1 MLTCKDDFATTFDSY
16 PEMIHF
22 HESLS
27 KGTVWRR
34 CKVKDLHVEPLDASS
49 ALCTTPS
56 AFVPGTSEDA
66 VADTVENLG
75 LALRVGGDLYPL
87 RTTAYKT
94 LLDRAKISGT
104 ALPKLKKAE
113 LAAVLNACLAVH
125 SSDALLLVRDEKVSA
140 THSGDVRDY
149 SVLPI
154 DELLHTLE
162 KKMDARFPGY
172 HFENGYCDH
181 AYTSGC
187 WTFPDQKEDML
198 GTYAKTLQT
207 KGMGTMAA
215 KLVPGIHFLTSDTG
229 VASAKVSAM
238 LMGTQ
243 HPIHIGSCISVD
255 HRLQRKVED
264 FDKELDQ
271 LFAQFCD
278 SVSRLQTL
286 LEIELQY
293 PVNAMTRICKK
304 FSLPKK
310 EALEAIAMF
319 EISYGGGT
327 ATAHDVFMALQEIPW
342 LMKANKHPEAKL
354 LNVEENM
361 ARALSIRWSDF
372 DLAKAVNYCW
382 QLPFCCATPP
392 G

>member
-1 MLTCKDDFATTFDSY
+1 MLPCKDNFTTTFDSY
-16 PEMIHF
+16 NEMIHF

-27 KGTVWRR
+27 QGTTWRR
-34 CKVKDLHVEPLDASS
+34 CKVKELHVEPLDATS
-49 ALCTTPS
+49 ALYGNLA
-56 AFVPGTSEDA
+56 AFVPGTSEEA
-66 VADTVENLG
+66 IADTVSNLG
-75 LALRVGGDLYPL
+75 LALRVGDDLYPL
-87 RTTAYKT
+87 RMTAYKT
-94 LLDRAKISGT
+94 LLDRAKINGT
-104 ALPKLKKAE
+104 ALPKLKRKD
-113 LAAVLNACLAVH
+113 LADVLNACLAVH

-140 THSGDVRDY
+140 THSGDAKDY

-154 DELLHTLE
+154 DELLRTLDQ
-162 KKMDARFPGY
+162 KMNARFPGH
-172 HFENGYCDH
+172 HFEKGYSDH
-181 AYTSGC
+181 AFTSGC
-187 WTFPDQKEDML
+187 WTFPSQKEDML
-198 GTYAKTLQT
+198 GTYYKTLMA
-207 KGMGTMAA
+207 KGQGAMAA
-215 KLVPGIHFLTSDTG
+215 RLVPGIRFLTSDTG

-243 HPIHIGSCISVD
+243 YPIHIGSCISVD
-255 HRLQRKVED
+255 HRLQKQVAD

-278 SVSRLQTL
+278 SVSQLQTL

-310 EALEAIAMF
+310 EASEAIAMF

-342 LMKANKHPEAKL
+342 LMKANRYPESKMLA
-354 LNVEENM
+354 VEENM

-372 DLAKAVNYCW
+372 DLAKAVNY
-382 QLPFCCATPP
+382 
-392 G
+392 

>member
-162 KKMDARFPGY
+162 QKMDARFPGY
-172 HFENGYCDH
+172 HFVNGYCDH

-187 WTFPDQKEDML
+187 WTFPSQREDML
-198 GTYAKTLQT
+198 GTYAKALQT
-207 KGMGTMAA
+207 KGMGTMAT
-215 KLVPGIHFLTSDTG
+215 KLVPGIRFLTSDTG

-278 SVSRLQTL
+278 SVSKLQTL

-319 EISYGGGT
+319 EISYGGDT

-354 LNVEENM
+354 LTVEENM

-372 DLAKAVNYCW
+372 DLAKAVNY
-382 QLPFCCATPP
+382 
-392 G
+392 

>member
-113 LAAVLNACLAVH
+113 LAAVLNVCLAVH

-215 KLVPGIHFLTSDTG
+215 KLVPGIRFLTSDTG

-293 PVNAMTRICKK
+293 PVSAMTRICKK

-327 ATAHDVFMALQEIPW
+327 ATAHDVFMG
-342 LMKANKHPEAKL
+342 
-354 LNVEENM
+354 
-361 ARALSIRWSDF
+361 
-372 DLAKAVNYCW
+372 
-382 QLPFCCATPP
+382 ATCSATSN
-392 G
+392 

>member
-162 KKMDARFPGY
+162 QKMDARFPGY
-172 HFENGYCDH
+172 HFVNGYCDH

-187 WTFPDQKEDML
+187 WTFPSQREDML
-198 GTYAKTLQT
+198 GTYAKALQT
-207 KGMGTMAA
+207 KGMGTMAT
-215 KLVPGIHFLTSDTG
+215 KLVPGIRFLTSDTG

-278 SVSRLQTL
+278 SVSKLQTL

-293 PVNAMTRICKK
+293 PVNAMIRICKK

-354 LNVEENM
+354 LTVEENM
-361 ARALSIRWSDF
+361 ARALTIRWSDF
-372 DLAKAVNYCW
+372 DLAKAVNY
-382 QLPFCCATPP
+382 
-392 G
+392 

>member
-1 MLTCKDDFATTFDSY
+1 MLTCKDNYTTTFSSFG
-16 PEMIHF
+16 EMLRY
-22 HESLS
+22 HECLS
-27 KGTVWRR
+27 KESVWRR
-34 CKVKDLHVEPLDASS
+34 CKVKELHVEPLD
-49 ALCTTPS
+49 TTSVLYGDPA
-56 AFVPGTSEDA
+56 AFVSGTSEEA
-66 VADTVENLG
+66 IVDTAENLG
-75 LALRVGGDLYPL
+75 LALRVGGDLFPV

-104 ALPKLKKAE
+104 ALPKLKRKE
-113 LAAVLNACLAVH
+113 LADVLNACLAVH

-140 THSGDVRDY
+140 THSGDTKDY

-162 KKMDARFPGY
+162 NKMDVRFPGY
-172 HFENGYCDH
+172 HFESGYADH
-181 AYTSGC
+181 AFTSAC
-187 WTFPDQKEDML
+187 WTFPGQKEDML
-198 GTYAKTLQT
+198 GTYAKTLAA
-207 KGMGTMAA
+207 KGKKTMAS
-215 KLVPGIHFLTSDTG
+215 KLVPGIRFLTSDTG
-229 VASAKVSAM
+229 VASAKVSAL

-255 HRLQRKVED
+255 HRLQKKVGD
-264 FDKELDQ
+264 FEKELDQ

-278 SVSRLQTL
+278 SVARLQTL

-319 EISYGGGT
+319 EVSYGGGT

-342 LMKANKHPEAKL
+342 LMKANHYPEAKML
-354 LNVEENM
+354 SVEENM
-361 ARALSIRWSDF
+361 ARALTIRWSDY
-372 DLAKAVNYCW
+372 DLAKAVNY
-382 QLPFCCATPP
+382 
-392 G
+392 

>member
-94 LLDRAKISGT
+94 LLDRAKINGT

-162 KKMDARFPGY
+162 QKMDARFPGY
-172 HFENGYCDH
+172 HFVNGYCDH

-187 WTFPDQKEDML
+187 WTFPSQREDML
-198 GTYAKTLQT
+198 GTYAKALQT
-207 KGMGTMAA
+207 KGMGTMAT
-215 KLVPGIHFLTSDTG
+215 KLVPGIRFLTSDTG

-278 SVSRLQTL
+278 SVSKLQTL

-342 LMKANKHPEAKL
+342 LMKANKHPKAKL
-354 LNVEENM
+354 LTVEENM
-361 ARALSIRWSDF
+361 ARALTIRWSDF
-372 DLAKAVNYCW
+372 DLAKAVNY
-382 QLPFCCATPP
+382 
-392 G
+392 

>member
-162 KKMDARFPGY
+162 QKMDARFPGY
-172 HFENGYCDH
+172 HFVNGYCDH

-187 WTFPDQKEDML
+187 WTFPSQREDML
-198 GTYAKTLQT
+198 GTYAKALQT

-215 KLVPGIHFLTSDTG
+215 KLVPGIRFLTSDTG

-278 SVSRLQTL
+278 SVSKLQTL

-354 LNVEENM
+354 LTVEENM

-372 DLAKAVNYCW
+372 DLAKAVNY
-382 QLPFCCATPP
+382 
-392 G
+392 

>member
-187 WTFPDQKEDML
+187 WTFPDHKEDML

-215 KLVPGIHFLTSDTG
+215 KLVPGIRFLTSDTG

-238 LMGTQ
+238 LMGSQ

-278 SVSRLQTL
+278 SVSKLQTL

-372 DLAKAVNYCW
+372 DLAKAVNY
-382 QLPFCCATPP
+382 
-392 G
+392 

>member
-215 KLVPGIHFLTSDTG
+215 KLVPGIRFLTSDTG

-361 ARALSIRWSDF
+361 ARALFIRWSDI
-372 DLAKAVNYCW
+372 DLAKAVNY
-382 QLPFCCATPP
+382 
-392 G
+392 

>member
-162 KKMDARFPGY
+162 QKMDARFPGY
-172 HFENGYCDH
+172 HFVNGYCDH

-187 WTFPDQKEDML
+187 WTFPSQREDML
-198 GTYAKTLQT
+198 GTYAKALQT
-207 KGMGTMAA
+207 KGMGTMAT
-215 KLVPGIHFLTSDTG
+215 KLVPGIRFLTSDTG

-255 HRLQRKVED
+255 HRLQRKEED

-278 SVSRLQTL
+278 SVSKLQTL

-354 LNVEENM
+354 LTVEENM

-372 DLAKAVNYCW
+372 DLAKAVNY
-382 QLPFCCATPP
+382 
-392 G
+392 

>member
-149 SVLPI
+149 SVLPV

-162 KKMDARFPGY
+162 QKMDARFPGY
-172 HFENGYCDH
+172 HFVNGYCDH

-187 WTFPDQKEDML
+187 WTFPSQREDML
-198 GTYAKTLQT
+198 GTYAKALQT
-207 KGMGTMAA
+207 KGMGTMAT
-215 KLVPGIHFLTSDTG
+215 KLVPGIRFLTSDTG

-278 SVSRLQTL
+278 SVSKLQTL

-354 LNVEENM
+354 LTVEENM
-361 ARALSIRWSDF
+361 ARALTIRWSDF
-372 DLAKAVNYCW
+372 DLAKAVNY
-382 QLPFCCATPP
+382 
-392 G
+392 

>member
-113 LAAVLNACLAVH
+113 LAAVLNAYLAVH

-162 KKMDARFPGY
+162 QKMDARFPGY
-172 HFENGYCDH
+172 HFVNGYCDH

-187 WTFPDQKEDML
+187 WTFPSQREDML
-198 GTYAKTLQT
+198 GTYAKALQT
-207 KGMGTMAA
+207 KGMGTMAT
-215 KLVPGIHFLTSDTG
+215 KLVPGIRFLTSDTG

-278 SVSRLQTL
+278 SVSKLQTL

-354 LNVEENM
+354 LTVEENM

-372 DLAKAVNYCW
+372 DLAKAVNY
-382 QLPFCCATPP
+382 
-392 G
+392 

>member
-1 MLTCKDDFATTFDSY
+1 MLTCKDNYTTTFSSFG
-16 PEMIHF
+16 EMLRY
-22 HESLS
+22 HECLTKKS
-27 KGTVWRR
+27 VWRR
-34 CKVKDLHVEPLDASS
+34 CKVKELHVEPLD
-49 ALCTTPS
+49 TTSVLYGDPT
-56 AFVPGTSEDA
+56 AFVSGTSEEA
-66 VADTVENLG
+66 ISDTAENLG
-75 LALRVGGDLYPL
+75 LALRVGSDLFPV

-104 ALPKLKKAE
+104 ALPKLKRKE
-113 LAAVLNACLAVH
+113 LADVLNACLAVH
-125 SSDALLLVRDEKVSA
+125 SSDALLLVRDQKVSA
-140 THSGDVRDY
+140 THSGDTKDY

-162 KKMDARFPGY
+162 NKMDTRFPGY
-172 HFENGYCDH
+172 HFESGYADH
-181 AYTSGC
+181 AFTSAC
-187 WTFPDQKEDML
+187 WTFPGQKEDML
-198 GTYAKTLQT
+198 GTYAKTLEA
-207 KGMGTMAA
+207 KGKKTMAS
-215 KLVPGIHFLTSDTG
+215 KLVPGIRFLTSDTG

-255 HRLQRKVED
+255 HRLQKKVDD
-264 FDKELDQ
+264 FEKELDQ

-278 SVSRLQTL
+278 SVARLQTL

-319 EISYGGGT
+319 EVSYGGGT

-342 LMKANKHPEAKL
+342 LMKANHYPEAKML
-354 LNVEENM
+354 SVEENM
-361 ARALSIRWSDF
+361 ARALTIRWSDF
-372 DLAKAVNYCW
+372 DLAKAVNY
-382 QLPFCCATPP
+382 
-392 G
+392 

>member
-162 KKMDARFPGY
+162 QKMDARFPGY
-172 HFENGYCDH
+172 HFVNGYCDH

-187 WTFPDQKEDML
+187 WTFPSQREDML
-198 GTYAKTLQT
+198 GTYAKALQT
-207 KGMGTMAA
+207 KGMGTMAT
-215 KLVPGIHFLTSDTG
+215 KLVPGIRFLTSDTG

-278 SVSRLQTL
+278 SVSKLQTL

-354 LNVEENM
+354 LTVEENM
-361 ARALSIRWSDF
+361 ARTLSIRWSDF
-372 DLAKAVNYCW
+372 DLAKAVNY
-382 QLPFCCATPP
+382 
-392 G
+392 

>member
-34 CKVKDLHVEPLDASS
+34 CKVKDLHVEALDASS

-215 KLVPGIHFLTSDTG
+215 KLVPGIRFLTSDTG

-372 DLAKAVNYCW
+372 DLAKAVNY
-382 QLPFCCATPP
+382 
-392 G
+392 

>member
-162 KKMDARFPGY
+162 QKMDARFPGY
-172 HFENGYCDH
+172 HFVNGYCDH

-187 WTFPDQKEDML
+187 WIFPSQREDML
-198 GTYAKTLQT
+198 GTYAKALQT
-207 KGMGTMAA
+207 KGMGTMAT
-215 KLVPGIHFLTSDTG
+215 KLVPGIRFLTSDTG

-238 LMGTQ
+238 LMGSQ

-278 SVSRLQTL
+278 SVSKLQTL

-310 EALEAIAMF
+310 EALEAIAMY

-354 LNVEENM
+354 LTVEENM

-372 DLAKAVNYCW
+372 DLAKAVNY
-382 QLPFCCATPP
+382 
-392 G
+392 

>member
-215 KLVPGIHFLTSDTG
+215 KLVPGIRFLTSDTG

-372 DLAKAVNYCW
+372 DLAKAVNY
-382 QLPFCCATPP
+382 
-392 G
+392 

>member
-162 KKMDARFPGY
+162 QKMDARFPGY
-172 HFENGYCDH
+172 HFVNGYCDH

-187 WTFPDQKEDML
+187 WTFPSQREDML
-198 GTYAKTLQT
+198 GTYAKALQT
-207 KGMGTMAA
+207 KGMGTMAT
-215 KLVPGIHFLTSDTG
+215 KLVPGIRFLTSDTG

-278 SVSRLQTL
+278 SVSKLQTL

-372 DLAKAVNYCW
+372 DLAKAVNY
-382 QLPFCCATPP
+382 
-392 G
+392 

>member
-1 MLTCKDDFATTFDSY
+1 MLTCKDDFATTFGSY

-162 KKMDARFPGY
+162 QKMDARFPGY
-172 HFENGYCDH
+172 HFVNGYCDH

-187 WTFPDQKEDML
+187 WTFPSQREDML
-198 GTYAKTLQT
+198 GTYAKALQT
-207 KGMGTMAA
+207 KGMGTMAT
-215 KLVPGIHFLTSDTG
+215 KLVPGIRFLTSDTG

-278 SVSRLQTL
+278 SVSKLQTL

-354 LNVEENM
+354 LTVEENM
-361 ARALSIRWSDF
+361 ARALTIRWSDF
-372 DLAKAVNYCW
+372 DLAKAVNY
-382 QLPFCCATPP
+382 
-392 G
+392 

>member
-162 KKMDARFPGY
+162 QKMDARFPGY
-172 HFENGYCDH
+172 HFVNGYCDH

-187 WTFPDQKEDML
+187 WTFPSQREDML
-198 GTYAKTLQT
+198 GTYAKALQT
-207 KGMGTMAA
+207 KGMGTMAT
-215 KLVPGIHFLTSDTG
+215 KLVPGIRFLTSDTG

-264 FDKELDQ
+264 FGKELDQ

-278 SVSRLQTL
+278 SVSKLQTL

-293 PVNAMTRICKK
+293 PVNAMTRICMK

-354 LNVEENM
+354 LTVEENM

-372 DLAKAVNYCW
+372 DLAKAVNY
-382 QLPFCCATPP
+382 
-392 G
+392 

>member
-162 KKMDARFPGY
+162 QKMDARFPGY
-172 HFENGYCDH
+172 HFVNGYCDH

-187 WTFPDQKEDML
+187 WTFPSQREDML
-198 GTYAKTLQT
+198 GTYAKALQT
-207 KGMGTMAA
+207 KGMGTMAT
-215 KLVPGIHFLTSDTG
+215 KLVPGIRFLTSDTG

-278 SVSRLQTL
+278 SVSKLQTL

-327 ATAHDVFMALQEIPW
+327 VTAHDVFMALQEIPW

-354 LNVEENM
+354 LTVEENM

-372 DLAKAVNYCW
+372 DLAKAVNY
-382 QLPFCCATPP
+382 
-392 G
+392 

>member
-162 KKMDARFPGY
+162 QKMDARFPGY
-172 HFENGYCDH
+172 HFVNGYCDH

-187 WTFPDQKEDML
+187 WTFPSQREDML
-198 GTYAKTLQT
+198 GTYAKALQT
-207 KGMGTMAA
+207 KGMGTMAT
-215 KLVPGIHFLTSDTG
+215 KLVTGIRFLTSDTG

-278 SVSRLQTL
+278 SVSKLQTL

-354 LNVEENM
+354 LTVEENM
-361 ARALSIRWSDF
+361 ARALTIRWSDF
-372 DLAKAVNYCW
+372 DLAKAVNY
-382 QLPFCCATPP
+382 
-392 G
+392 

>member
-162 KKMDARFPGY
+162 QKMDARFPGY
-172 HFENGYCDH
+172 HFVNGYCDH

-187 WTFPDQKEDML
+187 WTFPSQREDML
-198 GTYAKTLQT
+198 GTYAKALQT
-207 KGMGTMAA
+207 KGMGTMAT
-215 KLVPGIHFLTSDTG
+215 KLVPGIRFLTSDTG

-278 SVSRLQTL
+278 SVSKLQTL

-304 FSLPKK
+304 FALPKK

-354 LNVEENM
+354 LTVEENM

-372 DLAKAVNYCW
+372 DLAKAVNY
-382 QLPFCCATPP
+382 
-392 G
+392 

>member
-1 MLTCKDDFATTFDSY
+1 M
-16 PEMIHF
+16 
-22 HESLS
+22 
-27 KGTVWRR
+27 
-34 CKVKDLHVEPLDASS
+34 
-49 ALCTTPS
+49 
-56 AFVPGTSEDA
+56 
-66 VADTVENLG
+66 
-75 LALRVGGDLYPL
+75 
-87 RTTAYKT
+87 
-94 LLDRAKISGT
+94 
-104 ALPKLKKAE
+104 
-113 LAAVLNACLAVH
+113 
-125 SSDALLLVRDEKVSA
+125 SA

-181 AYTSGC
+181 SYSSGC

-215 KLVPGIHFLTSDTG
+215 KLVPGIRFLTSDTG

-278 SVSRLQTL
+278 SVSKLQTL

-327 ATAHDVFMALQEIPW
+327 ATAHDVFMG
-342 LMKANKHPEAKL
+342 
-354 LNVEENM
+354 
-361 ARALSIRWSDF
+361 
-372 DLAKAVNYCW
+372 
-382 QLPFCCATPP
+382 ATCSATSN
-392 G
+392 

>member
-162 KKMDARFPGY
+162 QKMDARFPGY
-172 HFENGYCDH
+172 HFVNGYCDH

-187 WTFPDQKEDML
+187 WTFPSQREDML
-198 GTYAKTLQT
+198 GTYAKALQT
-207 KGMGTMAA
+207 KGMGTMAT
-215 KLVPGIHFLTSDTG
+215 KLVPGIRFLTSDTG

-255 HRLQRKVED
+255 HRLQRKVEN
-264 FDKELDQ
+264 FGKELDQ

-278 SVSRLQTL
+278 SVSKLQTL

-354 LNVEENM
+354 LTVEENM

-372 DLAKAVNYCW
+372 DLAKAVNY
-382 QLPFCCATPP
+382 
-392 G
+392 

>member
-172 HFENGYCDH
+172 HFVNGYCDH

-187 WTFPDQKEDML
+187 WTFPSQREDML
-198 GTYAKTLQT
+198 GTYAKALQT
-207 KGMGTMAA
+207 KGMGTMAT
-215 KLVPGIHFLTSDTG
+215 KLVPGIRFLTSDTG

-238 LMGTQ
+238 LMGSQ

-278 SVSRLQTL
+278 SVSKLQTL

-293 PVNAMTRICKK
+293 PVNAMIRICKK

-354 LNVEENM
+354 LTVEENM

-372 DLAKAVNYCW
+372 DLAKAVNY
-382 QLPFCCATPP
+382 
-392 G
+392 

>member
-75 LALRVGGDLYPL
+75 LDLRVGGDLYPL

-162 KKMDARFPGY
+162 QKMDARFPGY
-172 HFENGYCDH
+172 HFVNGYCDH

-187 WTFPDQKEDML
+187 WTFPSQREDML
-198 GTYAKTLQT
+198 GTYAKALQT
-207 KGMGTMAA
+207 KGMGTMAT
-215 KLVPGIHFLTSDTG
+215 KLVPGIRFLTSDTG

-278 SVSRLQTL
+278 SVSKLQTL

-354 LNVEENM
+354 LTVEENM
-361 ARALSIRWSDF
+361 ARALTIRWSDF
-372 DLAKAVNYCW
+372 DLAKAVNY
-382 QLPFCCATPP
+382 
-392 G
+392 

>member
-162 KKMDARFPGY
+162 QKMDARFPGY
-172 HFENGYCDH
+172 HFVNGYCDH

-187 WTFPDQKEDML
+187 WIFPSQREDML
-198 GTYAKTLQT
+198 GTYAKALQT
-207 KGMGTMAA
+207 KGMGTMAT
-215 KLVPGIHFLTSDTG
+215 KLVPGIRFLTSDTG

-278 SVSRLQTL
+278 SVSKLQTL

-372 DLAKAVNYCW
+372 DLAKAVNY
-382 QLPFCCATPP
+382 
-392 G
+392 

>member
-172 HFENGYCDH
+172 HFVNGYCDH

-187 WTFPDQKEDML
+187 WTFPSQREDML
-198 GTYAKTLQT
+198 GTYAKALQT
-207 KGMGTMAA
+207 KGMGTMAT
-215 KLVPGIHFLTSDTG
+215 KLVPGIRFLTSDTG

-238 LMGTQ
+238 LMGSQ

-278 SVSRLQTL
+278 SVSKLQTL

-354 LNVEENM
+354 LTVEENM

-372 DLAKAVNYCW
+372 DLAKAVNY
-382 QLPFCCATPP
+382 
-392 G
+392 

>member
-162 KKMDARFPGY
+162 QKMDVRFPGY
-172 HFENGYCDH
+172 HFVNGYCDH

-187 WTFPDQKEDML
+187 WTFPSQREDML
-198 GTYAKTLQT
+198 GTYAKALQT
-207 KGMGTMAA
+207 KGMGTMAT
-215 KLVPGIHFLTSDTG
+215 KLVPGIRFLTSDTG

-278 SVSRLQTL
+278 SVSKLQTL

-354 LNVEENM
+354 LTVEENM

-372 DLAKAVNYCW
+372 DLAKAVNY
-382 QLPFCCATPP
+382 
-392 G
+392 

>member
-149 SVLPI
+149 SMLPI

-162 KKMDARFPGY
+162 QKMDARFPGY
-172 HFENGYCDH
+172 HFVNGYCDH

-187 WTFPDQKEDML
+187 WTFPSQREDML
-198 GTYAKTLQT
+198 GTYAKALQT
-207 KGMGTMAA
+207 KGMGTMAT
-215 KLVPGIHFLTSDTG
+215 KLVPGIRFLTSDTG

-278 SVSRLQTL
+278 SVSKLQTL

-354 LNVEENM
+354 LTVEENM

-372 DLAKAVNYCW
+372 DLAKAVNY
-382 QLPFCCATPP
+382 
-392 G
+392 

>member
-162 KKMDARFPGY
+162 QKMDARFPGY
-172 HFENGYCDH
+172 HFVNGYCDH

-187 WTFPDQKEDML
+187 WTFPSQREDML
-198 GTYAKTLQT
+198 GTYAKALQT
-207 KGMGTMAA
+207 KGMGTMAT
-215 KLVPGIHFLTSDTG
+215 KLVPGIRFLTSDTG

-238 LMGTQ
+238 LMGTR

-278 SVSRLQTL
+278 SVSKLQTL

-354 LNVEENM
+354 LTVEENM
-361 ARALSIRWSDF
+361 ARALTIRWSDF
-372 DLAKAVNYCW
+372 DLAKAVNY
-382 QLPFCCATPP
+382 
-392 G
+392 

>member
-162 KKMDARFPGY
+162 QKMDARFPGY
-172 HFENGYCDH
+172 HFVNGYCDH

-187 WTFPDQKEDML
+187 WTFPSQREDML
-198 GTYAKTLQT
+198 GTYAKALQT
-207 KGMGTMAA
+207 KGMGTMAT
-215 KLVPGIHFLTSDTG
+215 KLVPGIRFLTSDTG

-278 SVSRLQTL
+278 SVSKLQTL

-354 LNVEENM
+354 LTVEENM
-361 ARALSIRWSDF
+361 ARALSIRWSDI
-372 DLAKAVNYCW
+372 DLAKAVNY
-382 QLPFCCATPP
+382 
-392 G
+392 

>member
-172 HFENGYCDH
+172 HFVNGYCDH

-187 WTFPDQKEDML
+187 WTFPSQREDML
-198 GTYAKTLQT
+198 GTYAKALQT
-207 KGMGTMAA
+207 KGMGTMAT
-215 KLVPGIHFLTSDTG
+215 KLVPGIRFLTSDTG

-278 SVSRLQTL
+278 SVSKLQTL

-354 LNVEENM
+354 LTVEENM
-361 ARALSIRWSDF
+361 ARALTIRWSDF
-372 DLAKAVNYCW
+372 DLAKAVNY
-382 QLPFCCATPP
+382 
-392 G
+392 

>member
-162 KKMDARFPGY
+162 QKMDARFPGY
-172 HFENGYCDH
+172 HFVNGYCDH

-187 WTFPDQKEDML
+187 WTFPSQREDML
-198 GTYAKTLQT
+198 GTYAKALQT
-207 KGMGTMAA
+207 KGMGTMAT
-215 KLVPGIHFLTSDTG
+215 KLVPGIRFLTSDTG

-255 HRLQRKVED
+255 HRLKRKVED

-278 SVSRLQTL
+278 SVSKLQTL

-354 LNVEENM
+354 LTVEENM
-361 ARALSIRWSDF
+361 ARALTIRWSDF
-372 DLAKAVNYCW
+372 DLAKAVNY
-382 QLPFCCATPP
+382 
-392 G
+392 